1 MKFQPAAPSKQPL
14 TAAPSANIVASNDLD
29 ATKALP
35 VKILASPNVQKCTN
49 QRSSAVHSSIHKI
62 LDR

>member
-1 MKFQPAAPSKQPL
+1 MKFQRSALSKQPLPAAPS
-14 TAAPSANIVASNDLD
+14 SNIVASNDFD

-49 QRSSAVHSSIHKI
+49 
-62 LDR
+62 